1 MMNNANVEN
10 LVIENASI
18 IFRNFSGRPTKFVR
32 QEGVRSF
39 SVLIDDDVLAQH
51 LSDIGWN
58 VRILRPRDEND
69 EVKHCIDVAI
79 NFNFWKKPEVN
90 LICGNVM
97 TRLDEEDLGQLD
109 GVEIINADLVIRPRM
124 WDDDGTTRIKAYLQE
139 LYVTI
144 EQNRFANKYADF
156 MRG

>member
-124 WDDDGTTRIKAYLQE
+124 WDDDGMTRIKAYLQE

-144 EQNRFANKYADF
+144 EPNRFASKYADF